1 MSLSMKKWTSTKNR
15 RAGGPSRSEGGPF
28 PPPGR
33 GSEYHRRPV
42 DAFLEP
48 RGSAL
53 AGVVALVKDRTTIG
67 RAADADISVNA
78 DGTASRLHSAIER
91 YRGGWVLRDLGST
104 NGTFLNG
111 ERLAGDHPLSPGDE
125 IRIGTSVFVFRAV
138 SPDNNDMA
146 TVQGEAPPE
155 VTRREHEVLV
165 ELCRPLVDRTN
176 AFARP
181 STVAEIAERLYIGQ
195 ATVKFH
201 LDNLFDKFGLI
212 EPGEGRRLSLA
223 NEALRR
229 GAVTLAE
236 LRQG

>member
-1 MSLSMKKWTSTKNR
+1 MQVAEEPLRGGSTQAR
-15 RAGGPSRSEGGPF
+15 GWGF
-28 PPPGR
+28 PPLAEGQR
-33 GSEYHRRPV
+33 KYHRQAV

-48 RGSAL
+48 RGGAL
-53 AGVVALVKDRTTIG
+53 AAVVPLVKDRTTIG
-67 RAADADISVNA
+67 RAADADITLA
-78 DGTASRLHSAIER
+78 EDGTASRLHSAIER
-91 YRGGWVLRDLGST
+91 YQGGWVLRDLGST

-111 ERLAGDHPLSPGDE
+111 ERLAGDRPLCSGDE
-125 IRIGTSVFVFRAV
+125 VRIGASVFLFQAV
-138 SPDNNDMA
+138 SESGDDMA
-146 TVQGEAPPE
+146 TVRGESAPE
-155 VTRREHEVLV
+155 LTKREHEVLV

-212 EPGEGRRLSLA
+212 EPGDGRRLSLA

-229 GAVTLAE
+229 GAVTLSE